1 MDHFGELDDPN
12 ARLPRDSEILK
23 KAVEFMKPI
32 AELFAKNKI
41 QKDELSSV
49 RDNLLKKMLGP
60 NAPCARRRVSKKP
73 SAADKDSK
81 LDEKSSEKKDE
92 GKDSSA
98 SSSGLNT
105 TKKRPASAN
114 VKKRINFAKKSISQ
128 PEIKKETETK
138 VKKETKKE
146 AKPRIKKE
154 ANEKIEE
161 QPADTEAEAAMTM
174 EMLVE
179 KPPAK
184 DSLDRIMNP

>member
-1 MDHFGELDDPN
+1 
-12 ARLPRDSEILK
+12 
-23 KAVEFMKPI
+23 MKPI

-60 NAPCARRRVSKKP
+60 NAPRRRVSKKP

-114 VKKRINFAKKSISQ
+114 VKKRINVAKKSISQ
-128 PEIKKETETK
+128 PEIKRETETK

-154 ANEKIEE
+154 ANEEIEE